1 MGKKIFV
8 TDYDMKRFKWLLN
21 NSARFDAL
29 YKKHLKQ
36 LELELQNAVVVE
48 PKEIP
53 SDVITMHSKFT
64 IRDLKTNKESTY
76 TLVFPFDADSEQNKL
91 SILAPIGVA
100 VIGYRVGDEVEWE
113 VPGGKRSIIIEKI
126 LYQPEAEG
134 NYYI

>member
-1 MGKKIFV
+1 MGKQIFV
-8 TDYDMKRFKWLLN
+8 TDFDMKRFKWLLN
-21 NSARFDAL
+21 NSSRFDPL

-48 PKEIP
+48 PKDIP
-53 SDVITMHSKFT
+53 SDVITMHTKFQ
-64 IRDLKTNKESTY
+64 IKDLTTGAESVY
-76 TLVFPFDADSEQNKL
+76 TLVFPFDADIEQKKL

-100 VIGYRVGDEVEWE
+100 VIGYRTGDEVEWE
-113 VPGGKRSIIIEKI
+113 VPGGKRSFLIEKI